1 MPSSAPTPFTATN
14 RPHSFSNRVFSTD
27 SYVTAT
33 LGGHS
38 NLVDHGEDHHASDP
52 VVSNTNS
59 STGGGS
65 NNASGINK
73 VYTAKTRLMRRSLN
87 PVFDEEFRFEIA
99 NDTLLQDEPLI
110 FKVWGVDSGVSAALL
125 SNDGCIG
132 IV

>member
-1 MPSSAPTPFTATN
+1 LPSSASTPFTATN
-14 RPHSFSNRVFSTD
+14 HPHSFSNRVFSTD

-59 STGGGS
+59 SSGGGS

-110 FKVWGVDSGVSAALL
+110 FKVWGVDSDVSAALL
-125 SNDGCIG
+125 SNDGSIG